1 MKLSKIIESLEN
13 WAPSI
18 YQESYDNSGLIIGDI
33 NSNING
39 CLITLDCTEKVID
52 EAINKKCNLIISHHP
67 LLFKSINKINYDNWE
82 SRVIKKSIQNNI
94 NIYALHTNLD
104 NVSDGVNKKICDILK
119 INNPKILRKKENLS
133 CKLDIYI
140 PEKDKD
146 VFLNNIFNSGGGI
159 IGNYSEC
166 SYQISGKGTFL
177 PQDGSNPKIGKINE
191 KQTIEEIKLEIVF
204 NKKHIKEIKECIE
217 RHHPYDVP
225 TYHIYNTLNTSK
237 NIGSGMFGKRKIE
250 FNSLLSEIKKL
261 FNVSSIRHS
270 DVLNKNIDKIAVC
283 GGSGSFLIEDSISV
297 GADVFITSDLKY
309 HDFFLADNKITI
321 IDIGHYEG
329 EQFTKDLI
337 YEYLSKK
344 FLNIALH
351 LSSENTNPINYYNQ
365 DGT

>member
-1 MKLSKIIESLEN
+1 MGKYFRDNFLSVDSKFSQSSTLSFMMVRTLGF
-13 WAPSI
+13 PS
-18 YQESYDNSGLIIGDI
+18 S
-33 NSNING
+33 
-39 CLITLDCTEKVID
+39 ITL
-52 EAINKKCNLIISHHP
+52 ISFEP
-67 LLFKSINKINYDNWE
+67 VKLMNIPTILVTTSLFE
-82 SRVIKKSIQNNI
+82 CFNN
-94 NIYALHTNLD
+94 
-104 NVSDGVNKKICDILK
+104 
-119 INNPKILRKKENLS
+119 
-133 CKLDIYI
+133 
-140 PEKDKD
+140 
-146 VFLNNIFNSGGGI
+146 
-159 IGNYSEC
+159 
-166 SYQISGKGTFL
+166 
-177 PQDGSNPKIGKINE
+177 
-191 KQTIEEIKLEIVF
+191 
-204 NKKHIKEIKECIE
+204 KHIKEIKECIE
-217 RHHPYDVP
+217 RHHPYDEP

-270 DVLNKNIDKIAVC
+270 DVLNKNINKIAVC

-351 LSSENTNPINYYNQ
+351 LSNENTNPINYYNQ